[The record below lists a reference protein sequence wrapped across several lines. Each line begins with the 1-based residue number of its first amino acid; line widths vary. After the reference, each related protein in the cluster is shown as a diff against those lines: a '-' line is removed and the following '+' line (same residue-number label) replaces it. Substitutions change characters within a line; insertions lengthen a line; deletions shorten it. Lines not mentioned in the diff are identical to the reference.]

1 MPPSNHADGYIRPS
15 HIPVLCSETMAFLQL
30 PDRSLGQAS
39 PGGIYLDGTLGA
51 GGHSE
56 AILSHP
62 NTQVIGLDLDPMAL
76 EIATDCL
83 STFGSRFRAIR
94 GNFADLST
102 IELGNQALD
111 GILVDLGVSS
121 MQLDQAEK
129 GFSFLREGPLD
140 MRMNPDQPVSAR
152 EIVNNAPAEEIA
164 HILWTFGEERMSRKI
179 AHRIIDHRRQHPI
192 NTTTQLADLIT
203 SVYPRSKSRRQKRR
217 STHIS
222 SLHPAT
228 RTFQALRIAVN
239 GELETISQGISAAIA
254 LLRPG
259 GRLAVISYHSLEDRI
274 VKDLFRREAKG
285 CICPPEAIT
294 CICDHKASVRLINR
308 RVIIPS
314 EEERGRNARSRS
326 ARLRIAERLNT
337 ETT

>member
-1 MPPSNHADGYIRPS
+1 
-15 HIPVLCSETMAFLQL
+15 MAFLQL
-30 PDRSLGQAS
+30 PDRSLGKAS

-94 GNFADLST
+94 GNFANLST

-111 GILVDLGVSS
+111 GILVDVGVSS

-140 MRMNPDQPVSAR
+140 MRMNPDQPLSAR

-164 HILWTFGEERMSRKI
+164 HILWTFGEERMSRTI

-228 RTFQALRIAVN
+228 RTFQALRIFVN
-239 GELETISQGISAAIA
+239 DELENLKRFLESGYQR
-254 LLRPG
+254 LKKPG
-259 GRLAVISYHSLEDRI
+259 GRLCIISFHSLEDRL
-274 VKDLFRREAKG
+274 VKHAFRQLASRCLCPPDIPI
-285 CICPPEAIT
+285 CICHHQPEIEILTKRPVTATTDEIT
-294 CICDHKASVRLINR
+294 KNPR
-308 RVIIPS
+308 
-314 EEERGRNARSRS
+314 ARS
-326 ARLRIAERLNT
+326 AKLRAAIRI
-337 ETT
+337 

>member
-1 MPPSNHADGYIRPS
+1 MPPGNHADGCIRPS

-30 PDRSLGQAS
+30 PDRSLGKAS
-39 PGGIYLDGTLGA
+39 PGGVYLDGTLGA

-94 GNFADLST
+94 GNFANLST

-140 MRMNPDQPVSAR
+140 MRMNPDQPLSAR

-179 AHRIIDHRRQHPI
+179 AHRIIDHRRLHPI

-203 SVYPRSKSRRQKRR
+203 SVYPRSKSRRQRRR

-228 RTFQALRIAVN
+228 RTFQALRIFVN
-239 GELETISQGISAAIA
+239 DELENLKRFLESGYQR
-254 LLRPG
+254 LKKPG
-259 GRLAVISYHSLEDRI
+259 GRLCIISFHSLEDRL
-274 VKDLFRREAKG
+274 VKHAFRRLASRCLCPPDIPI
-285 CICPPEAIT
+285 CICHHQPEIEILTKRPVTAATDEIT
-294 CICDHKASVRLINR
+294 KNPR
-308 RVIIPS
+308 
-314 EEERGRNARSRS
+314 ARS
-326 ARLRIAERLNT
+326 AKLRAAIRI
-337 ETT
+337 

>member
-1 MPPSNHADGYIRPS
+1 
-15 HIPVLCSETMAFLQL
+15 
-30 PDRSLGQAS
+30 
-39 PGGIYLDGTLGA
+39 
-51 GGHSE
+51 
-56 AILSHP
+56 
-62 NTQVIGLDLDPMAL
+62 VIGLDLDPMAL

-228 RTFQALRIAVN
+228 RTFQALRIFVN
-239 GELETISQGISAAIA
+239 DELENLKRFLESGYQR
-254 LLRPG
+254 LKKPG
-259 GRLAVISYHSLEDRI
+259 GRLCIISFHSLEDRL
-274 VKDLFRREAKG
+274 VKHAFRRLASRCLCPPDIPI
-285 CICPPEAIT
+285 CICHHQPEIEILTQRPVTATTDEIT
-294 CICDHKASVRLINR
+294 KNPR
-308 RVIIPS
+308 
-314 EEERGRNARSRS
+314 ARS
-326 ARLRIAERLNT
+326 AKLRAAIRI
-337 ETT
+337 